1 MLCSCVVCHESCIIG
16 WLLSREIP
24 SADCFVLL
32 CYHNSSE
39 RKAVGTVWNS
49 GQSIFKANTMQLY
62 LAIFYLR
69 LRFNNEQDELR
80 LQSHPVL
87 CSDATGK
94 NVFRRNFEKNRKGNW
109 ICVRSI
115 FQDINMQGLCRMH
128 WNSWIF
134 TPITMSVKFVCFLPY
149 PSSG

>member
-87 CSDATGK
+87 CSDATGETYLDAILRRIEK
-94 NVFRRNFEKNRKGNW
+94 ETEYVWDQSFRILTCKDFAGCTE
-109 ICVRSI
+109 IPEY
-115 FQDINMQGLCRMH
+115 LL
-128 WNSWIF
+128 
-134 TPITMSVKFVCFLPY
+134 T
-149 PSSG
+149 